1 MPPRCSGAAPIT
13 HSEHLC
19 GAVPCRAPQR
29 CATLWERRDEACR
42 GTWIP
47 AASSGPA
54 TGDWLSGRAPRSHRG
69 GHWFDPSIA
78 HQVRGQV
85 RGSTDS
91 SHPTQGGGAVAAL
104 GAIWEI
110 FSRPVPRA
118 CEEQRDRQLLGPP
131 ARCGADLREQVVE
144 QSTGEYG

>member
-1 MPPRCSGAAPIT
+1 
-13 HSEHLC
+13 
-19 GAVPCRAPQR
+19 
-29 CATLWERRDEACR
+29 
-42 GTWIP
+42 
-47 AASSGPA
+47 
-54 TGDWLSGRAPRSHRG
+54 
-69 GHWFDPSIA
+69 
-78 HQVRGQV
+78 
-85 RGSTDS
+85 
-91 SHPTQGGGAVAAL
+91 L